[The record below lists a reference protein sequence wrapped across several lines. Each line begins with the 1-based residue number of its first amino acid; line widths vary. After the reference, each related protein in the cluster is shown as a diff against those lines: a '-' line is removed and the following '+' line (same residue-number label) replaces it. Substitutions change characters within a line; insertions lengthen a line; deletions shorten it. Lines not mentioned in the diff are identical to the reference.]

1 MLQRENIAFSEFRNK
16 MLYNDHLIREL
27 KKIVRMKYIK
37 DIKTFVLLIH
47 DKRRNIA
54 DLIRQVFSHNILLLL
69 MIKRYVLHVLN
80 TALDRKFIILN
91 SMLSIFHTKS

>member
-37 DIKTFVLLIH
+37 DIKTFVLLIR

-54 DLIRQVFSHNILLLL
+54 DLIRQVCSHNILLLL

-80 TALDRKFIILN
+80 TTLDRKFIILN

>member
-54 DLIRQVFSHNILLLL
+54 DLIRQVCSHNMLL

-80 TALDRKFIILN
+80 TALDRKFITLN